1 MTLEELCHRT
11 RSRPATLEE
20 WARLGALGPSWQ
32 ETTENKW
39 RHITKNCARRAI
51 VMKHLVDSGL
61 RPGEAAKIAD
71 ETADRLA
78 AGEKVEHPFGPMRIL
93 IDPATMDLP

>member
-1 MTLEELCHRT
+1 MTLDELCHRA
-11 RSRPATLEE
+11 RARPADLEE
-20 WARLGALGPSWQ
+20 WAALGALGPSWR

-39 RHITKNCARRAI
+39 RHITKNCATRAI
-51 VMKHLVDSGL
+51 VMRHLVDSGL
-61 RPGEAAKIAD
+61 RPGEAARIAD

-78 AGEKVEHPFGPMRIL
+78 AGERVEYPSGTMRIL